1 MLWFVNIS
9 FASSPELSV
18 NAAIDLNSEL
28 RIPHSELILC
38 HSFVCL
44 GRRQRSL
51 CLLEFYHDKIHR
63 LRRGVS
69 SSQKISGATL
79 IFREPY
85 IFHTFRFD
93 SEFRIDLISD
103 YPRPIFPCRL
113 FGLVVAELIILSVFN
128 LIGQVLL
135 FDIMVRIAVRIE
147 IILSFRQVA
156 LSVIVLVL

>member
-9 FASSPELSV
+9 FVSSPE
-18 NAAIDLNSEL
+18 
-28 RIPHSELILC
+28 
-38 HSFVCL
+38 
-44 GRRQRSL
+44 
-51 CLLEFYHDKIHR
+51 
-63 LRRGVS
+63 
-69 SSQKISGATL
+69 
-79 IFREPY
+79 
-85 IFHTFRFD
+85 
-93 SEFRIDLISD
+93 FRITHYAFRINLISD

-156 LSVIVLVL
+156 LSVTVLVL